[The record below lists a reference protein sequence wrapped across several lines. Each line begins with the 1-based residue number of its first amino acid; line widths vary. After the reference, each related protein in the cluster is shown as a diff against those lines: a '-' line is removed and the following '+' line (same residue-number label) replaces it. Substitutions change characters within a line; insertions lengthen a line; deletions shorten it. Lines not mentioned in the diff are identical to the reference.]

1 MSVIKYPTSARN
13 IIKAINGNMVS
24 VTNAGLHY
32 KGEDKSESITPEA
45 LISDLEFY
53 SESGI
58 FAKSI
63 DFRQFRSGKEKFIIQ
78 AGNMSP
84 YCDCSI
90 LVEVCANDGV
100 TRDDVE
106 TQLREELFFQKSAQV
121 LEKIIIQRYAFSEIR
136 GQSSIVDDYL
146 LDGNTFW

>member
-24 VTNAGLHY
+24 VTNTVLYY

-45 LISDLEFY
+45 FISDLEFFC
-53 SESGI
+53 ESGI
-58 FAKSI
+58 FADSI
-63 DFRQFRSGKEKFIIQ
+63 DFRYAKTNDRTILIQ

-90 LVEVCANDGV
+90 AVALQVNDSISM
-100 TRDDVE
+100 DNVE
-106 TQLREELFFQKSAQV
+106 TQLKGELFFQKSA
-121 LEKIIIQRYAFSEIR
+121 
-136 GQSSIVDDYL
+136 
-146 LDGNTFW
+146 

>member
-1 MSVIKYPTSARN
+1 MSMIKYPTSARN
-13 IIKAINGNMVS
+13 IMKAINDNMVS
-24 VTNAGLHY
+24 VTNAVLHY
-32 KGEDKSESITPEA
+32 KGEDKTENITSES

-58 FAKSI
+58 FADSI
-63 DFRQFRSGKEKFIIQ
+63 DFRYFRTGKEKLIIQ

-90 LVEVCANDGV
+90 LVEVCANDGI

-106 TQLREELFFQKSAQV
+106 TQLREELFFQKSA
-121 LEKIIIQRYAFSEIR
+121 
-136 GQSSIVDDYL
+136 
-146 LDGNTFW
+146 

>member
-13 IIKAINGNMVS
+13 IIKAIKGNMVS
-24 VTNAGLHY
+24 VTNAVLHY

-58 FAKSI
+58 FANSI
-63 DFRQFRSGKEKFIIQ
+63 DFRYFRTGKEKLIIQ

-100 TRDDVE
+100 TRNDVE
-106 TQLREELFFQKSAQV
+106 AQLREELFFQKSA
-121 LEKIIIQRYAFSEIR
+121 
-136 GQSSIVDDYL
+136 
-146 LDGNTFW
+146 

>member
-1 MSVIKYPTSARN
+1 MSMIKRPTSARN
-13 IIKAINGNMVS
+13 LMQAIKDNMVT
-24 VTNAGLHY
+24 VTNAVLYY
-32 KGEDKSESITPEA
+32 KDADKAESITTEA
-45 LISDLEFY
+45 FISDLEFY

-58 FAKSI
+58 FADSI
-63 DFRQFRSGKEKFIIQ
+63 DFRYFRTGKEKLIIQ

-106 TQLREELFFQKSAQV
+106 TQLREELFFQKSA
-121 LEKIIIQRYAFSEIR
+121 
-136 GQSSIVDDYL
+136 
-146 LDGNTFW
+146 

>member
-53 SESGI
+53 SESESLRTALTSDTLGQ
-58 FAKSI
+58 AK
-63 DFRQFRSGKEKFIIQ
+63 R
-78 AGNMSP
+78 N
-84 YCDCSI
+84 
-90 LVEVCANDGV
+90 
-100 TRDDVE
+100 
-106 TQLREELFFQKSAQV
+106 
-121 LEKIIIQRYAFSEIR
+121 
-136 GQSSIVDDYL
+136 L
-146 LDGNTFW
+146 LSRLAI

>member
-13 IIKAINGNMVS
+13 IIKAIKGNMVS
-24 VTNAGLHY
+24 VTNAVLHY
-32 KGEDKSESITPEA
+32 KGEDKTESITSES

-58 FAKSI
+58 FANSI
-63 DFRQFRSGKEKFIIQ
+63 DFRYFRTGKEKFIIQ

-100 TRDDVE
+100 TRNDVE
-106 TQLREELFFQKSAQV
+106 AQLREELFFKKSA
-121 LEKIIIQRYAFSEIR
+121 
-136 GQSSIVDDYL
+136 
-146 LDGNTFW
+146 

>member
-1 MSVIKYPTSARN
+1 MMYLSFHRNVRRMVTSTLSARN

-24 VTNAGLHY
+24 VTNVVLYY
-32 KGEDKSESITPEA
+32 KGEDKSESITPES

-58 FAKSI
+58 FADSI
-63 DFRQFRSGKEKFIIQ
+63 DFRYFRTGKEKLIIQ

-100 TRDDVE
+100 TRDNVE
-106 TQLREELFFQKSAQV
+106 TQLREELFFQKSA
-121 LEKIIIQRYAFSEIR
+121 
-136 GQSSIVDDYL
+136 
-146 LDGNTFW
+146 

>member
-1 MSVIKYPTSARN
+1 MSMIKHPTSARN

-24 VTNAGLHY
+24 VTNAVLHY
-32 KGEDKSESITPEA
+32 KGEDKTEGIKPEA

-58 FAKSI
+58 FADSI
-63 DFRQFRSGKEKFIIQ
+63 DFRYAKTNDRTLLVQ
-78 AGNMSP
+78 AGNTSP

-106 TQLREELFFQKSAQV
+106 TQLREELFFQKSA
-121 LEKIIIQRYAFSEIR
+121 
-136 GQSSIVDDYL
+136 
-146 LDGNTFW
+146 

>member
-13 IIKAINGNMVS
+13 IIKAIKGNMVS
-24 VTNAGLHY
+24 VTNAVLHY

-58 FAKSI
+58 FANSI
-63 DFRQFRSGKEKFIIQ
+63 DFRYFRTGKEKFIIQ

-100 TRDDVE
+100 TRNDVE
-106 TQLREELFFQKSAQV
+106 AQLREELFSKNLLRFWRI
-121 LEKIIIQRYAFSEIR
+121 IIIQRLY
-136 GQSSIVDDYL
+136 
-146 LDGNTFW
+146 